1 MSLTIVSEAPPLRQD
16 SSGAV
21 RVGDSQVLLEMVI
34 HAYQDGATVEAIIQ
48 RYPTTTLADV
58 HAVVSYYL
66 RHRAEVEEYLAER
79 ERTAEA
85 VRQRIEARQG
95 DLAEV
100 RRRILAGQR
109 K

>member
-1 MSLTIVSEAPPLRQD
+1 MSLTIVSETPPLRQD
-16 SSGAV
+16 AAGAV
-21 RVGDSQVLLEMVI
+21 RVGESQVLLEMVI
-34 HAYQDGATVEAIIQ
+34 HAYQDGATVEAIVQ
-48 RYPTTTLADV
+48 RYPTTNLADV
-58 HAVVSYYL
+58 HSVISYYL
-66 RHRAEVEEYLAER
+66 RHRKEVEEYLAER
-79 ERTAEA
+79 ERTAEE